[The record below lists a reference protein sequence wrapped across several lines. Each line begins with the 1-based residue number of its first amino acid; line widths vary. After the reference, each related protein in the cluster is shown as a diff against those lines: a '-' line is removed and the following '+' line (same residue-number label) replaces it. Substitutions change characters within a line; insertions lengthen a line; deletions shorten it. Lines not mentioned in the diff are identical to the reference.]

1 MLITR
6 EICDQ
11 LSDTEIVSNS
21 LMNIDYFSCLY
32 GRYEMKLLRYVQ
44 RIAQF
49 DPEEA
54 QDIIQDAFVKI
65 WRNLNDYNPDLK
77 LSSWIYRVVHNETIS
92 VWRKKRSF
100 GKDQKVDI
108 HHQNIQDFPDL
119 SSGIIQEES
128 NQEGLIHQ
136 VLEQIPLKYKT
147 ILVLKFL
154 EGMSY
159 EEISDVLKIPE
170 GTVATRINRAK
181 KAFKQ
186 MAQDKKISF
195 FD

>member
-32 GRYEMKLLRYVQ
+32 ERYEMKLLRYVQ